1 MGRLAASVCEAHRDD
16 YGPIWP
22 ISIAPWHV
30 HLCSLRADNE
40 EVAAVSQKIYDEL
53 TARGVEVIWDD
64 RSVSA
69 GVMFSDADLFGVPVR
84 VVVSPKGLKNG
95 TIEISARDKS
105 MQEKKPVDEAV
116 DFVYNYVVDE
126 LAKRLGVAFGK
137 EDRNAYCAEYR
148 APEKILIIKPT
159 TYMNLSGIAVGNYAN
174 FYHIDPEDIAV
185 IQDDLDLPVGH
196 LRIRRKGSAGG
207 HNGIKSITEHLGTE
221 EYPRFKIGI
230 GHPDRNNKAVINH
243 VLHQFQGEDKA
254 AIETAVKAMA
264 EALEQWLKDG
274 DLNAVMT
281 KYNTKKAKKEK
292 PPKKQ
297 ATEEQQTET
306 KVEQAEA
313 TKAEAPS
320 LLEKAV
326 KWLSEK

>member
-1 MGRLAASVCEAHRDD
+1 MKLIVGLGNIGREYENTRHNI
-16 YGPIWP
+16 GF
-22 ISIAPWHV
+22 
-30 HLCSLRADNE
+30 
-40 EVAAVSQKIYDEL
+40 
-53 TARGVEVIWDD
+53 
-64 RSVSA
+64 
-69 GVMFSDADLFGVPVR
+69 M
-84 VVVSPKGLKNG
+84 
-95 TIEISARDKS
+95 
-105 MQEKKPVDEAV
+105 
-116 DFVYNYVVDE
+116 VVDE
-126 LAKRLGVAFGK
+126 LAKRLGVTFGK

-159 TYMNLSGIAVGNYAN
+159 TYMNLSGIAVGAYAN

-185 IQDDLDLPVGH
+185 IQDDMDMPVGH

-230 GHPDRNNKAVINH
+230 GQPERNNRAVVNH

-254 AIETAVKAMA
+254 AIEAAVKAMA
-264 EALEQWLKDG
+264 EALELWLKEG

-292 PPKKQ
+292 PPRQKS
-297 ATEEQQTET
+297 AEPT
-306 KVEQAEA
+306 EQAPTEQAGAKAEPVEA
-313 TKAEAPS
+313 TKAEPS

-326 KWLSEK
+326 KWLSE

>member
-1 MGRLAASVCEAHRDD
+1 MKLIVGLGNIGREYENTRHNI
-16 YGPIWP
+16 GF
-22 ISIAPWHV
+22 
-30 HLCSLRADNE
+30 
-40 EVAAVSQKIYDEL
+40 
-53 TARGVEVIWDD
+53 
-64 RSVSA
+64 
-69 GVMFSDADLFGVPVR
+69 M
-84 VVVSPKGLKNG
+84 
-95 TIEISARDKS
+95 
-105 MQEKKPVDEAV
+105 
-116 DFVYNYVVDE
+116 VVDE
-126 LAKRLGVAFGK
+126 LAKRLGVTFGK
-137 EDRNAYCAEYR
+137 EDRSAYYAEYR

-159 TYMNLSGIAVGNYAN
+159 TYMNLSGIAVGAYAN

-185 IQDDLDLPVGH
+185 IQDDMDLPVGH

-243 VLHQFQGEDKA
+243 VLRQFQGEDKA
-254 AIETAVKAMA
+254 AIDTAVKAMA

-292 PPKKQ
+292 PPKK
-297 ATEEQQTET
+297 APEEQAAKQEA
-306 KVEQAEA
+306 EQVEA
-313 TKAEAPS
+313 TKAEPS

-326 KWLSEK
+326 KWLSDK